1 MTEAILEL
9 HDQLGSKLK
18 TLTVDHGKEFDN
30 YQAIE
35 AQTGVALYFAHAY
48 SPHERG
54 STENRNRVLRRFIPK
69 GKAIEEISDQELV
82 EINWYM
88 NSRPLKCL
96 NWKSPIEVFIQKMF
110 K

>member
-18 TLTVDHGKEFDN
+18 TLTVDHGKEFAN
-30 YQAIE
+30 YQ
-35 AQTGVALYFAHAY
+35 
-48 SPHERG
+48 
-54 STENRNRVLRRFIPK
+54 
-69 GKAIEEISDQELV
+69 AIEEISDQELV

-96 NWKSPIEVFIQKMF
+96 NWKSPIKVFIQKMF